1 MKYKKIFIVILAM
14 SILLNCLQF
23 YNNNKYKGII
33 KDKVQYDLSQ
43 VFVSSGG
50 LNLLI
55 STIVDKGETNKLQL
69 REIDDLYKEVMI
81 HAFDL
86 RGLANKYRSRN
97 EVGNFQNYA
106 FIYSDIT
113 RYIKEIKSESYESK
127 ILLKEENI
135 KFLNKLSHH
144 LNGIEEV
151 HKKYSYVKDGNIY
164 YKLEQ
169 WIDIVSELGR
179 K

>member
-14 SILLNCLQF
+14 SILMNCLQF

-33 KDKVQYDLSQ
+33 RDKVQYDLSQ

-55 STIVDKGETNKLQL
+55 RSIVDKEETNNLEL

-81 HAFDL
+81 HAFGL
-86 RGLANKYRSRN
+86 RDLANKYRNRN
-97 EVGNFQNYA
+97 EVSNFQNYA
-106 FIYSDIT
+106 VMYYDIT
-113 RYIKEIKSESYESK
+113 KYTSKIKSESYDSK
-127 ILLKEENI
+127 ILLKEEDI
-135 KFLNKLSHH
+135 WVFNKLSEL
-144 LNGIEEV
+144 LNCIEEV

-169 WIDIVSELGR
+169 WIDIVGELGR